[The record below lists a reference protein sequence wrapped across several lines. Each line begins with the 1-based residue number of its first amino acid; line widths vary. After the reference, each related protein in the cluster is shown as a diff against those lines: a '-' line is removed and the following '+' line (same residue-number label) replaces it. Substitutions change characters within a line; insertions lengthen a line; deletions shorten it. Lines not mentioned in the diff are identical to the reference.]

1 MKLFVEKMVATL
13 RLLFPTRKFRS
24 ILFGLVL
31 LSAIISVSELVVA
44 KFFTKIIS
52 HEHKLTSEQML
63 TYTLVLL
70 FCFVL
75 TRVGHFLQKIGR
87 VSVFDGSF
95 KTANLTGGNM
105 QESWQWSLAFEV
117 SNILGVCT
125 QLIVVAVFFIVL
137 NPAFSA
143 LNFVMLIVILFVYGA
158 LFRHQLGAQ
167 QGFRESRKQK
177 KVVANSVRVGT
188 RIRSGELGALVSGFG
203 MIILLTVLLYMSYK
217 RDIPP
222 GDAIVFFFG
231 LKMQTS
237 NLATF
242 SAGLMRFAR
251 ALANSE

>member
-1 MKLFVEKMVATL
+1 MKLFAEKMLQSL
-13 RLLFPTRKFRS
+13 RLLFPTRKFRGF
-24 ILFGLVL
+24 LFGLVAI
-31 LSAIISVSELVVA
+31 SAIISVSELFVA

-52 HEHKLTSEQML
+52 HEHHLSKRQMII
-63 TYTLVLL
+63 YTIVLL

-75 TRVGHFLQKIGR
+75 TRVGHFLQKISR

-95 KTANLTGGNM
+95 KSANLKSTRM

-117 SNILGVCT
+117 SNILGVLT
-125 QLIVVAVFFIVL
+125 QLAVVALFFIAL
-137 NPAFSA
+137 NPFFSA
-143 LNFVMLIVILFVYGA
+143 LNFLMLFVILNVYGA

-167 QGFRESRKQK
+167 RGFQK
-177 KVVANSVRVGT
+177 SKLEKEYISNSVRVGT
-188 RIRSGELGALVSGFG
+188 RIRSGELGALVSGIG
-203 MIILLTVLLYMSYK
+203 MIIMLTVLLYYSYK
-217 RDIPP
+217 RVLPS